1 MTDRELTGDEAQR
14 ALSEAVRRTRA
25 TSAALVPAETVRS
38 KQIADALKL
47 LQRVTAECDGAPT
60 DHAWRTCKRC
70 TAIHGIEM
78 RFGLTMRL
86 LNAAIEALA
95 SSAVQPEPPTTQAVS
110 PQDLQVGGDHAS
122 SSDLAAA
129 KAPRS
134 HKRGHEADDADV
146 PKVRT
151 SEHPV
156 AGVHLRSVEGDQSLP
171 VLPSRVVAALRL
183 CAPSSDRA

>member
-60 DHAWRTCKRC
+60 DHAWRTCKHC

-134 HKRGHEADDADV
+134 HKRMMQTCPTCERRSIPRLVFIYGLSKAIKVCRFCRHEW
-146 PKVRT
+146 
-151 SEHPV
+151 
-156 AGVHLRSVEGDQSLP
+156 
-171 VLPSRVVAALRL
+171 
-183 CAPSSDRA
+183 